1 MNIKINKIHILF
13 IFKDSINSKVTSFCF
28 EFGIPYIYYDYA
40 SKTFVDFN
48 FKDINFNDLLIRT
61 SYELNNSKWKSA
73 LEYEQKNI
81 KIKKQS
87 GEQNIENSSDSES
100 SDVYYEQSQLN
111 ASDIVINQN
120 FSL

>member
-1 MNIKINKIHILF
+1 M
-13 IFKDSINSKVTSFCF
+13 
-28 EFGIPYIYYDYA
+28 
-40 SKTFVDFN
+40 DFN